1 MDKKGVAEL
10 KRRFTKENCTFTR
23 LCGCYVDAG
32 KNKFVDL
39 SERLPRKPYQEP
51 LEIIFWN

>member
-32 KNKFVDL
+32 KDNNEL
-39 SERLPRKPYQEP
+39 TLPSYSMALITVE
-51 LEIIFWN
+51 